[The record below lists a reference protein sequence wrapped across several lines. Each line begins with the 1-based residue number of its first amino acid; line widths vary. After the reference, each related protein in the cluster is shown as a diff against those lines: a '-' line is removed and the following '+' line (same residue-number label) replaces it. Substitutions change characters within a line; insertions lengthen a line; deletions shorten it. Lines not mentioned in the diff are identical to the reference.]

1 MGEVIN
7 FGERR
12 RNFMKGIQLTGTNRV
27 SYIGDR
33 TRFKKDT
40 PEIRRKHRRLRAAAE
55 YYDTLPENERV
66 WMDKRRIAREEK
78 GVYEPMTIKGIK
90 REHKIYTGRKRL
102 MSVAILLGGGAL
114 AIAMLDGANTYK
126 NSQLNINSDT
136 QDRVPLEQVI
146 GNQDELAR
154 LGISNETA
162 TEIQNLYSELNSAD
176 IENLS
181 EEEVLGLGSRVEDI
195 QFDTMKEKI
204 ANEMG
209 VPVESIEL
217 RVSYTDH
224 VPKASAII
232 DGKGYNEGDFLD
244 HNDNISGEMADYIEK
259 IAGTQSTNSRLEEGS
274 ITKQDA
280 LEQYR
285 GAMESVRDVST
296 KELSIDGNGNMSLS
310 QVSRADIDKAMEDE
324 EER

>member
-1 MGEVIN
+1 MEEVIN
-7 FGERR
+7 FEERR
-12 RNFMKGIQLTGTNRV
+12 KNFMKGIQLTGTDRV

-33 TRFKKDT
+33 IGFVNDMPKRRANHRASKRASKAYFSLS
-40 PEIRRKHRRLRAAAE
+40 PEERLEIQRRDMEAKERNKGRRVTGARSSGNYKGSRKALNLLLVGFIGAAIAVGAYGIASNNSRAAE
-55 YYDTLPENERV
+55 
-66 WMDKRRIAREEK
+66 
-78 GVYEPMTIKGIK
+78 
-90 REHKIYTGRKRL
+90 
-102 MSVAILLGGGAL
+102 
-114 AIAMLDGANTYK
+114 
-126 NSQLNINSDT
+126 T
-136 QDRVPLEQVI
+136 QDRVALEQVI

-181 EEEVLGLGSRVEDI
+181 EKDVLSLGSRVEDI
-195 QFDTMKEKI
+195 QLATMKEKI
-204 ANEMG
+204 SNEMG

-310 QVSRADIDKAMEDE
+310 QVSRADIDKAMKDE

>member
-1 MGEVIN
+1 MGEILD
-7 FGERR
+7 FKGRR
-12 RNFMKGIQLTGTNRV
+12 ENFMKGIQLTGTDRV

-33 TRFKKDT
+33 IGFVNDT
-40 PEIRRKHRRLRAAAE
+40 EEIRANNSALRRAKEAYFSLSPEERLEIQRRDMETKERRKGTRVTGARSSGNYKGSRKGLNLLLVGFIGAAIAVGAYGIASNNSRAAE
-55 YYDTLPENERV
+55 
-66 WMDKRRIAREEK
+66 
-78 GVYEPMTIKGIK
+78 
-90 REHKIYTGRKRL
+90 
-102 MSVAILLGGGAL
+102 
-114 AIAMLDGANTYK
+114 
-126 NSQLNINSDT
+126 T
-136 QDRVPLEQVI
+136 QDRVALEQVI

-181 EEEVLGLGSRVEDI
+181 EKDVLSLGSRVEDI
-195 QFDTMKEKI
+195 QLATMKEKI
-204 ANEMG
+204 SNEMG

-244 HNDNISGEMADYIEK
+244 HKDNISGEMADYIKE
-259 IAGTQSTNSRLEEGS
+259 IAGTQNTNSSLEEGS

-296 KELSIDGNGNMSLS
+296 KEFSIDGKGNMSLS

-324 EER
+324 ER

>member
-12 RNFMKGIQLTGTNRV
+12 RNFMQGIQLTGTNRV
-27 SYIGDR
+27 SYIGKR
-33 TRFKKDT
+33 IRFENDT
-40 PEIRRKHRRLRAAAE
+40 KERKASHSALERASKTYFSLSPEERLEIQRREMEAKERNKGRRV
-55 YYDTLPENERV
+55 TG
-66 WMDKRRIAREEK
+66 ARSSGNYK
-78 GVYEPMTIKGIK
+78 GSRKG
-90 REHKIYTGRKRL
+90 L
-102 MSVAILLGGGAL
+102 NLLLVGFIGA
-114 AIAMLDGANTYK
+114 AIAVGAYGIASN
-126 NSQLNINSDT
+126 NSRTAET
-136 QDRVPLEQVI
+136 QDRVALEQVI

-162 TEIQNLYSELNSAD
+162 TEIQNLYSELNSGD
-176 IENLS
+176 LENLS
-181 EEEVLGLGSRVEDI
+181 EEEVLSLGSRVEDI
-195 QFDTMKEKI
+195 QLATMKEKI
-204 ANEMG
+204 SNEMG

-244 HNDNISGEMADYIEK
+244 HNDNISGEMANYIK
-259 IAGTQSTNSRLEEGS
+259 QIAGTQSTNSRLEEGS

-324 EER
+324 ER

>member
-7 FGERR
+7 FEERR
-12 RNFMKGIQLTGTNRV
+12 KKFMQGIQLTGTDKV

-33 TRFKKDT
+33 TRFINDT
-40 PEIRRKHRRLRAAAE
+40 PERRANRRALERAAEEYYSLTPEERLEVQRKNMETEGRRKGRRVTGARSSGNYRGSRKGLGKALLAVGLGIVLALGAKAVVDNNSKAAE
-55 YYDTLPENERV
+55 
-66 WMDKRRIAREEK
+66 
-78 GVYEPMTIKGIK
+78 
-90 REHKIYTGRKRL
+90 
-102 MSVAILLGGGAL
+102 
-114 AIAMLDGANTYK
+114 
-126 NSQLNINSDT
+126 T
-136 QDRVPLEQVI
+136 QDRVALEQVI

-181 EEEVLGLGSRVEDI
+181 EEEVLSLGSRVEDV
-195 QFDTMKEKI
+195 QLDTMKEKI

-224 VPKASAII
+224 APKARVEV
-232 DGKGYNEGDFLD
+232 DDKVYNEGDFLD
-244 HNDNISGEMADYIEK
+244 HNDNISGEMADYIKE
-259 IAGTQSTNSRLEEGS
+259 IAGTQSTNSGLEEGS

-296 KELSIDGNGNMSLS
+296 KEFSIDENGNMSLS
-310 QVSRADIDKAMEDE
+310 QVSKADIDKAMEDE
-324 EER
+324 ER

>member
-12 RNFMKGIQLTGTNRV
+12 RNFMKGIQLTGTDRV
-27 SYIGDR
+27 SYIGKR
-33 TRFKKDT
+33 IRFENDT
-40 PEIRRKHRRLRAAAE
+40 KERKASHSALERASKTYFSLSPEERLEIQRREMEAKERNKGRRV
-55 YYDTLPENERV
+55 TG
-66 WMDKRRIAREEK
+66 ARSSGNYK
-78 GVYEPMTIKGIK
+78 GSRKG
-90 REHKIYTGRKRL
+90 L
-102 MSVAILLGGGAL
+102 NLLLVSFIGA
-114 AIAMLDGANTYK
+114 AIAVGAYGIASN
-126 NSQLNINSDT
+126 NSRTAET
-136 QDRVPLEQVI
+136 QDRVALEQVI

-162 TEIQNLYSELNSAD
+162 TEIQNLYSELNSGD
-176 IENLS
+176 LENLS
-181 EEEVLGLGSRVEDI
+181 EEEVLSLGSRVEDI
-195 QFDTMKEKI
+195 QLATMKEKI
-204 ANEMG
+204 SNEMG

-244 HNDNISGEMADYIEK
+244 HNDNISSEMANYIK
-259 IAGTQSTNSRLEEGS
+259 QIAGTQSTNSRLEEGS

-296 KELSIDGNGNMSLS
+296 KEFSIDGNGNMSLS

-324 EER
+324 ER

>member
-7 FGERR
+7 FEERR
-12 RNFMKGIQLTGTNRV
+12 KKFMQGIQLTGTDKV

-33 TRFKKDT
+33 TRFINDKPERRANRRALERAAEEYYSLT
-40 PEIRRKHRRLRAAAE
+40 PEERLEVQRKNMEAEERRKGRRVTGARSSGNYRGSRKGLGKALLAVGLGVVLALGAKAVVDNNSKAAE
-55 YYDTLPENERV
+55 
-66 WMDKRRIAREEK
+66 
-78 GVYEPMTIKGIK
+78 
-90 REHKIYTGRKRL
+90 
-102 MSVAILLGGGAL
+102 
-114 AIAMLDGANTYK
+114 
-126 NSQLNINSDT
+126 T
-136 QDRVPLEQVI
+136 QDRVALEQVI

-181 EEEVLGLGSRVEDI
+181 EEEVLSLGSRVEDV
-195 QFDTMKEKI
+195 QLDTMKEKI

-224 VPKASAII
+224 APKARVEV
-232 DGKGYNEGDFLD
+232 DDKVYNEGDFLD
-244 HNDNISGEMADYIEK
+244 HNDNISGEMADYIKE
-259 IAGTQSTNSRLEEGS
+259 IAGTQNTNSGLEEGS

-296 KELSIDGNGNMSLS
+296 KEFSIDGNGNMSLS

-324 EER
+324 ER

>member
-12 RNFMKGIQLTGTNRV
+12 RNFMKGIQLTGTGGV

-33 TRFKKDT
+33 TRFINDT
-40 PEIRRKHRRLRAAAE
+40 PERRRNHRALERAAEEYYSLTPEERLEVQRKNMEAEERRKGRRV
-55 YYDTLPENERV
+55 TG
-66 WMDKRRIAREEK
+66 ARSSGNYK
-78 GVYEPMTIKGIK
+78 GSRKG
-90 REHKIYTGRKRL
+90 L
-102 MSVAILLGGGAL
+102 NLLLVSFIGA
-114 AIAMLDGANTYK
+114 AIAVGAYGIASN
-126 NSQLNINSDT
+126 NSRTAET
-136 QDRVPLEQVI
+136 QDRVALEQVI

-181 EEEVLGLGSRVEDI
+181 EKDVLSLGSRVEDI
-195 QFDTMKEKI
+195 QLATMKEKI
-204 ANEMG
+204 SNEMG

-244 HNDNISGEMADYIEK
+244 HNDNISSEMANYIK
-259 IAGTQSTNSRLEEGS
+259 QIAGTQSTNSRLEEGS

-296 KELSIDGNGNMSLS
+296 KEFSIDGNGNMSLS

>member
-7 FGERR
+7 FEERR
-12 RNFMKGIQLTGTNRV
+12 KKFMQGIQLTGTDKV

-33 TRFKKDT
+33 TRFINDT
-40 PEIRRKHRRLRAAAE
+40 PERRAKRRALERAAAE
-55 YYDTLPENERV
+55 YFSLSPEERLEV
-66 WMDKRRIAREEK
+66 QRKSMKAEERNRGKRVIGARSSGNYK
-78 GVYEPMTIKGIK
+78 GSRKG
-90 REHKIYTGRKRL
+90 L
-102 MSVAILLGGGAL
+102 NLLLVSFIGA
-114 AIAMLDGANTYK
+114 AIAVGAYGIASN
-126 NSQLNINSDT
+126 NSRTAET
-136 QDRVPLEQVI
+136 QDRVALEQVI

-162 TEIQNLYSELNSAD
+162 TEIQNLYSELNSGD
-176 IENLS
+176 LENLS
-181 EEEVLGLGSRVEDI
+181 EEEVLSLGSRVEDI
-195 QFDTMKEKI
+195 QLATMKEKI
-204 ANEMG
+204 SNEMG

-296 KELSIDGNGNMSLS
+296 KEFSIDENGNMSLS

-324 EER
+324 ER

>member
-12 RNFMKGIQLTGTNRV
+12 RNFMKGIQLTGTGRV
-27 SYIGDR
+27 SYIGNR
-33 TRFKKDT
+33 IRFENDT
-40 PEIRRKHRRLRAAAE
+40 KERKASHSALKRASKTYFSLSPEERLEIQRREMEAKERNKGRRVTGARSSGNYKGSRKALNLLLVGFIGAAIAVGAYGIASNNSRAAE
-55 YYDTLPENERV
+55 
-66 WMDKRRIAREEK
+66 
-78 GVYEPMTIKGIK
+78 
-90 REHKIYTGRKRL
+90 
-102 MSVAILLGGGAL
+102 
-114 AIAMLDGANTYK
+114 
-126 NSQLNINSDT
+126 T
-136 QDRVPLEQVI
+136 QDRVALEQVI

-162 TEIQNLYSELNSAD
+162 TEIQNLYSELNSGD
-176 IENLS
+176 LENLS
-181 EEEVLGLGSRVEDI
+181 EEEVLSLGSRVEDI
-195 QFDTMKEKI
+195 QLATMKEKI
-204 ANEMG
+204 SNEMG

-259 IAGTQSTNSRLEEGS
+259 IAGTQSTNSGLEEGS

-296 KELSIDGNGNMSLS
+296 KELSIDENGNMSLS
-310 QVSRADIDKAMEDE
+310 QVSIEDIDKAMEDE
-324 EER
+324 ER

>member
-7 FGERR
+7 FQERR
-12 RNFMKGIQLTGTNRV
+12 KNFMKGIQLTDADRV

-33 TRFKKDT
+33 TRFVKDT
-40 PEIRRKHRRLRAAAE
+40 PERRANHSALRRASETYYGLSPEERLEIQRRDMETKERRKGTRVTGARSSGSYKGSKKGLRNALLVGGLGIALALGAYAVNYSNSRAAE
-55 YYDTLPENERV
+55 
-66 WMDKRRIAREEK
+66 
-78 GVYEPMTIKGIK
+78 
-90 REHKIYTGRKRL
+90 
-102 MSVAILLGGGAL
+102 
-114 AIAMLDGANTYK
+114 
-126 NSQLNINSDT
+126 T

-162 TEIQNLYSELNSAD
+162 TEIQNLYYEINGVD

-181 EEEVLGLGSRVEDI
+181 SEELLSLGSRVEDV
-195 QFDTMKEKI
+195 QLDTMKEKI
-204 ANEMG
+204 SNEMG

-217 RVSYTDH
+217 NVDYTNH
-224 VPKASAII
+224 NPEASVII
-232 DGKGYNEGDFLD
+232 DGKAFNEGDILD
-244 HNDNISGEMADYIEK
+244 SNDNISSEMADYIKE
-259 IAGTQSTNSRLEEGS
+259 IAGTQNTNSRLEEGS

-285 GAMESVRDVST
+285 TAIESVRDVST
-296 KELSIDGNGNMSLS
+296 KELSIDENGNMSLS
-310 QVSRADIDKAMEDE
+310 QVSRAEIDRAMEDE

>member
-12 RNFMKGIQLTGTNRV
+12 RNFMKGIQLTGTDRV
-27 SYIGDR
+27 SYIGKR
-33 TRFKKDT
+33 IRFENDT
-40 PEIRRKHRRLRAAAE
+40 KERKASHSALERASKTYFSLSPEERLEIQRREMEAKERNKGRRV
-55 YYDTLPENERV
+55 TG
-66 WMDKRRIAREEK
+66 ARSSGNYK
-78 GVYEPMTIKGIK
+78 GSRKG
-90 REHKIYTGRKRL
+90 L
-102 MSVAILLGGGAL
+102 NLLLVGFIGA
-114 AIAMLDGANTYK
+114 AIAVGAYGIASN
-126 NSQLNINSDT
+126 NSRTAET
-136 QDRVPLEQVI
+136 QDRVALEQVI

-162 TEIQNLYSELNSAD
+162 TEIQNLYSELNSGD
-176 IENLS
+176 LENLS
-181 EEEVLGLGSRVEDI
+181 EEEVLSLGSRVEDI
-195 QFDTMKEKI
+195 QLATMKEKI
-204 ANEMG
+204 SNEMG

-244 HNDNISGEMADYIEK
+244 HNDNISSEMANYIK
-259 IAGTQSTNSRLEEGS
+259 QIAGTQSTNSRLEEGS

-324 EER
+324 ER

>member
-7 FGERR
+7 FEERR
-12 RNFMKGIQLTGTNRV
+12 KKFMQGIQLTGTDKV

-33 TRFKKDT
+33 TRFINDT
-40 PEIRRKHRRLRAAAE
+40 PERRANRRALERAAEE
-55 YYDTLPENERV
+55 YYSLTPEERLEV
-66 WMDKRRIAREEK
+66 QRKSMKAEERNRGKRVTGARSSGNYK
-78 GVYEPMTIKGIK
+78 GS
-90 REHKIYTGRKRL
+90 RKAL
-102 MSVAILLGGGAL
+102 NLLLVGFIGA
-114 AIAMLDGANTYK
+114 AIAVGAYGIASN
-126 NSQLNINSDT
+126 NSRAAET
-136 QDRVPLEQVI
+136 QDRVALEQVI

-181 EEEVLGLGSRVEDI
+181 EEEVLSLGSRVEDV
-195 QFDTMKEKI
+195 QLATMKEKI
-204 ANEMG
+204 SNEMG

-259 IAGTQSTNSRLEEGS
+259 IAGTQSTNSSLEEGS

-296 KELSIDGNGNMSLS
+296 KELSIDENGNMSLS
-310 QVSRADIDKAMEDE
+310 QVSRDDIDKTMEDE

>member
-7 FGERR
+7 FEERR
-12 RNFMKGIQLTGTNRV
+12 KKFMQGIQLTGTDKV

-33 TRFKKDT
+33 TRFINDKPERRANRRALERAAEEYYSLT
-40 PEIRRKHRRLRAAAE
+40 PEERLEVQRKNMEAEERRKGRRVTGARSSGNYRGSRKGLGKALLAVGLGVVLALGAKAVVDNNSKAAE
-55 YYDTLPENERV
+55 
-66 WMDKRRIAREEK
+66 
-78 GVYEPMTIKGIK
+78 
-90 REHKIYTGRKRL
+90 
-102 MSVAILLGGGAL
+102 
-114 AIAMLDGANTYK
+114 
-126 NSQLNINSDT
+126 T
-136 QDRVPLEQVI
+136 QDRVALEQVI

-181 EEEVLGLGSRVEDI
+181 EEEVLSLGSRVEDV
-195 QFDTMKEKI
+195 QLDTMKEKI

-244 HNDNISGEMADYIEK
+244 HNDNISSEMANYIK
-259 IAGTQSTNSRLEEGS
+259 QIAGTQSTNSRLEEGS

-296 KELSIDGNGNMSLS
+296 KEFSIDENGNMSLS

>member
-1 MGEVIN
+1 MGEVRS
-7 FGERR
+7 FEERR
-12 RNFMKGIQLTGTNRV
+12 KNFMKGIQLTDKDRV
-27 SYIGDR
+27 SYIGNR
-33 TRFKKDT
+33 TRFVNDT
-40 PEIRRKHRRLRAAAE
+40 PERRANRKALERASETYFSLSPEERLEIQRRDMETKERRKGTRVTGARSSGNYKGSRKGLNLLLVGFIGAAIAVGAYGIASNNSRAAE
-55 YYDTLPENERV
+55 
-66 WMDKRRIAREEK
+66 
-78 GVYEPMTIKGIK
+78 
-90 REHKIYTGRKRL
+90 
-102 MSVAILLGGGAL
+102 
-114 AIAMLDGANTYK
+114 
-126 NSQLNINSDT
+126 T
-136 QDRVPLEQVI
+136 QDRVALEQVI

-181 EEEVLGLGSRVEDI
+181 EKDVLSLGSRVEDI
-195 QFDTMKEKI
+195 QLATMKEKI
-204 ANEMG
+204 SNEMG

-244 HNDNISGEMADYIEK
+244 HNDNISGEMADYIK
-259 IAGTQSTNSRLEEGS
+259 QLAGTQSTNSRLEEGS

-285 GAMESVRDVST
+285 GAIESVRDVST
-296 KELSIDGNGNMSLS
+296 KELSIDENGNMSLS
-310 QVSRADIDKAMEDE
+310 QVSIEDIDKAMEDE

>member
-7 FGERR
+7 FQERR
-12 RNFMKGIQLTGTNRV
+12 KNFMKGIQLTDADRV

-33 TRFKKDT
+33 TRFVKDT
-40 PEIRRKHRRLRAAAE
+40 PERRANHSALRRASETYYVLSPEERLEIQRRDMETKERRKGTRVTGARSSGSYKGSKKGLRNALLVGGLGIALALGAYAVNYSNSRAAE
-55 YYDTLPENERV
+55 
-66 WMDKRRIAREEK
+66 
-78 GVYEPMTIKGIK
+78 
-90 REHKIYTGRKRL
+90 
-102 MSVAILLGGGAL
+102 
-114 AIAMLDGANTYK
+114 
-126 NSQLNINSDT
+126 T

-162 TEIQNLYSELNSAD
+162 TEIQNLYSEINGVD

-181 EEEVLGLGSRVEDI
+181 SEELLSLGSRVEDV
-195 QFDTMKEKI
+195 QLDTMKEKI

-217 RVSYTDH
+217 NVDYTNH
-224 VPKASAII
+224 NPEASVII
-232 DGKGYNEGDFLD
+232 DGKAFNEGDILD
-244 HNDNISGEMADYIEK
+244 SNDNISSEMADYIKE
-259 IAGTQSTNSRLEEGS
+259 IAGTQSTNSSLEEGS

-285 GAMESVRDVST
+285 GVMESVRDVST
-296 KELSIDGNGNMSLS
+296 KELSIDENGNMSLS
-310 QVSRADIDKAMEDE
+310 QVSRDDIDKTMEDE

>member
-7 FGERR
+7 FEERR
-12 RNFMKGIQLTGTNRV
+12 KKFMQGIQLTGTDKV

-33 TRFKKDT
+33 TRFVHDT
-40 PEIRRKHRRLRAAAE
+40 PERRRNRRALERAAEEYYSLTPEERLEVQRKNMEAEERRKGRRVTGARSSGNYKGSRKGLRNAVLAVGISTILAIGAYIGISNNSKAAE
-55 YYDTLPENERV
+55 
-66 WMDKRRIAREEK
+66 
-78 GVYEPMTIKGIK
+78 
-90 REHKIYTGRKRL
+90 
-102 MSVAILLGGGAL
+102 
-114 AIAMLDGANTYK
+114 
-126 NSQLNINSDT
+126 T

-181 EEEVLGLGSRVEDI
+181 EKDVLSLGSRVEDI
-195 QFDTMKEKI
+195 QLATMKEKI
-204 ANEMG
+204 SNEMG

-224 VPKASAII
+224 VPKARVEV
-232 DGKGYNEGDFLD
+232 DDKVYNEGDFLD
-244 HNDNISGEMADYIEK
+244 HNDNISSEMADYIK
-259 IAGTQSTNSRLEEGS
+259 QIAGTQSTNSGLEEGS

-285 GAMESVRDVST
+285 GAMGSVRDVST

-324 EER
+324 DR

>member
-12 RNFMKGIQLTGTNRV
+12 RNFMKGIQLTGTGGV

-33 TRFKKDT
+33 IRFENDT
-40 PEIRRKHRRLRAAAE
+40 KERKASHSALERASKTYFSLSPEERLEIQRREMEAKERNKGRRV
-55 YYDTLPENERV
+55 TG
-66 WMDKRRIAREEK
+66 ARSSGNYK
-78 GVYEPMTIKGIK
+78 GSRKG
-90 REHKIYTGRKRL
+90 L
-102 MSVAILLGGGAL
+102 NLLLVSFIGA
-114 AIAMLDGANTYK
+114 AIAVGAYGIASN
-126 NSQLNINSDT
+126 NSRTAET

-162 TEIQNLYSELNSAD
+162 TEIQNLYSELNSGD
-176 IENLS
+176 LENLS
-181 EEEVLGLGSRVEDI
+181 EEEVLSLGSRVEDI
-195 QFDTMKEKI
+195 QLATMKEKI
-204 ANEMG
+204 SNEMG

-244 HNDNISGEMADYIEK
+244 HNDNISSEMANYIK
-259 IAGTQSTNSRLEEGS
+259 QIAGTQSTNSRLEEGS

-296 KELSIDGNGNMSLS
+296 KEFSIDGNGNMSLS

-324 EER
+324 ER

>member
-7 FGERR
+7 FQERR
-12 RNFMKGIQLTGTNRV
+12 KNFMKGIQLTDADRV

-33 TRFKKDT
+33 TRFVKDT
-40 PEIRRKHRRLRAAAE
+40 PERRANHSALRRASETYYGLSPEERLEAQRRDMEAKERNKGRKVTGARTSGNYKGSRKALNIVLAGVIGAAIAVGAYGIVSNNSKAAE
-55 YYDTLPENERV
+55 
-66 WMDKRRIAREEK
+66 
-78 GVYEPMTIKGIK
+78 
-90 REHKIYTGRKRL
+90 
-102 MSVAILLGGGAL
+102 
-114 AIAMLDGANTYK
+114 
-126 NSQLNINSDT
+126 T

-181 EEEVLGLGSRVEDI
+181 EKDVLSLGSRVEDI
-195 QFDTMKEKI
+195 QLATMKEKI
-204 ANEMG
+204 SNEMG

-217 RVSYTDH
+217 NVDYTNH
-224 VPKASAII
+224 NPEASVII
-232 DGKGYNEGDFLD
+232 DGKAFNEGDILD
-244 HNDNISGEMADYIEK
+244 SNDNISSEMADYIKE
-259 IAGTQSTNSRLEEGS
+259 IAGTQSTNSSLEEGS

-296 KELSIDGNGNMSLS
+296 RELSIDENGNMSLS
-310 QVSRADIDKAMEDE
+310 QVSRDDIDKTMEDE

>member
-1 MGEVIN
+1 MGEILD
-7 FGERR
+7 FKGRR
-12 RNFMKGIQLTGTNRV
+12 ENFMKGIQLTGTDRV

-33 TRFKKDT
+33 IGFVNDT
-40 PEIRRKHRRLRAAAE
+40 EEIRANNSALRRAKKAYYSLSPEERLEIQRRDMEAKERNKGRRVTGARSSGNYKGSRKGLNLLLVGFIGAAIAVGAYGIASNNSRAAE
-55 YYDTLPENERV
+55 
-66 WMDKRRIAREEK
+66 
-78 GVYEPMTIKGIK
+78 
-90 REHKIYTGRKRL
+90 
-102 MSVAILLGGGAL
+102 
-114 AIAMLDGANTYK
+114 
-126 NSQLNINSDT
+126 T
-136 QDRVPLEQVI
+136 QDRVALEQVI

-181 EEEVLGLGSRVEDI
+181 EKDVLSLGSRVEDI
-195 QFDTMKEKI
+195 QFATMKEKI
-204 ANEMG
+204 SNEMG

-324 EER
+324 ER

>member
-7 FGERR
+7 FEERR
-12 RNFMKGIQLTGTNRV
+12 KKFMQGIQLTGTDKV

-33 TRFKKDT
+33 TRFINDT
-40 PEIRRKHRRLRAAAE
+40 PERRANRRALERAAEEYYSLTPEERLEVQRKNMEAEERRKGRRVTGARSSGNYRGSRKGLGKALLAVGLGVVLALGAKAVVDNNSKAAE
-55 YYDTLPENERV
+55 
-66 WMDKRRIAREEK
+66 
-78 GVYEPMTIKGIK
+78 
-90 REHKIYTGRKRL
+90 
-102 MSVAILLGGGAL
+102 
-114 AIAMLDGANTYK
+114 
-126 NSQLNINSDT
+126 T
-136 QDRVPLEQVI
+136 QDRVALEQVI

-181 EEEVLGLGSRVEDI
+181 EEEVLSLGSRVEDV
-195 QFDTMKEKI
+195 QLDTMKEKI
-204 ANEMG
+204 SNEMG

-217 RVSYTDH
+217 RVSYTDYA
-224 VPKASAII
+224 PKARVEV
-232 DGKGYNEGDFLD
+232 DDKVYNEGDFLD
-244 HNDNISGEMADYIEK
+244 HNDNISGEMADYIKE
-259 IAGTQSTNSRLEEGS
+259 IAGTQNTNSSLEEGS

-296 KELSIDGNGNMSLS
+296 KELSIDENGNMSLS

-324 EER
+324 ER

>member
-1 MGEVIN
+1 MGEVIS
-7 FGERR
+7 FEERR
-12 RNFMKGIQLTGTNRV
+12 KNFMKGIQLTDKDRV
-27 SYIGDR
+27 SYIGNR
-33 TRFKKDT
+33 TRFVNDT
-40 PEIRRKHRRLRAAAE
+40 PERRANRKALERASETYFSLSPEERLEIQRRDMETKERRKGTRVTGARSSGNYKGSRKGLNLLLVGFIGAAIAVGAYGIASNNSRAAE
-55 YYDTLPENERV
+55 
-66 WMDKRRIAREEK
+66 
-78 GVYEPMTIKGIK
+78 
-90 REHKIYTGRKRL
+90 
-102 MSVAILLGGGAL
+102 
-114 AIAMLDGANTYK
+114 
-126 NSQLNINSDT
+126 T
-136 QDRVPLEQVI
+136 QDRVALEQVI

-181 EEEVLGLGSRVEDI
+181 EKDVLSLGSRVEDI
-195 QFDTMKEKI
+195 QLATMKEKI
-204 ANEMG
+204 SNEMG

-244 HNDNISGEMADYIEK
+244 HNDNISGEMADYIK
-259 IAGTQSTNSRLEEGS
+259 QIAGTQSTNSRLEEGS

-285 GAMESVRDVST
+285 GAIESVRDVST
-296 KELSIDGNGNMSLS
+296 KELSIDENGNMSLS
-310 QVSRADIDKAMEDE
+310 QVSIEDIDKAMEDE

>member
-7 FGERR
+7 FQERR
-12 RNFMKGIQLTGTNRV
+12 KNFMKGIQLTDADRV

-33 TRFKKDT
+33 TRFVKDT
-40 PEIRRKHRRLRAAAE
+40 PERRANHSALRRASETYYGLSPEERLEAQRRDMEAKERNKGRKVTGARTSGNYKGSRKALNIVLAGVIGAAIAVGAYGIVSNNSKAAE
-55 YYDTLPENERV
+55 
-66 WMDKRRIAREEK
+66 
-78 GVYEPMTIKGIK
+78 
-90 REHKIYTGRKRL
+90 
-102 MSVAILLGGGAL
+102 
-114 AIAMLDGANTYK
+114 
-126 NSQLNINSDT
+126 T

-162 TEIQNLYSELNSAD
+162 TEIQNLYSEINGVD

-181 EEEVLGLGSRVEDI
+181 SEELLSLGSRVEDV
-195 QFDTMKEKI
+195 QLDTMKEKI

-217 RVSYTDH
+217 NVDYTNH
-224 VPKASAII
+224 NPEASVII
-232 DGKGYNEGDFLD
+232 DGKAFNEGDILD
-244 HNDNISGEMADYIEK
+244 SNDNISSEMADYIKE
-259 IAGTQSTNSRLEEGS
+259 IAGTQNTNSRLEEGS

-285 GAMESVRDVST
+285 TAIESVRDVST
-296 KELSIDGNGNMSLS
+296 KELSIDENGNMSLS
-310 QVSRADIDKAMEDE
+310 QVSRAEIDRAMEDE

>member
-7 FGERR
+7 FEERR
-12 RNFMKGIQLTGTNRV
+12 KKFMQGIQLTGTDKV

-33 TRFKKDT
+33 TRFINDT
-40 PEIRRKHRRLRAAAE
+40 PERRANRRALERAAEEYYSLTPEERLEVQRKNMEAEERRKGRRVTGARSSGNYRGSRKGLGKALLAVGLGIVLALGAKAVVDNNSKAAE
-55 YYDTLPENERV
+55 
-66 WMDKRRIAREEK
+66 
-78 GVYEPMTIKGIK
+78 
-90 REHKIYTGRKRL
+90 
-102 MSVAILLGGGAL
+102 
-114 AIAMLDGANTYK
+114 
-126 NSQLNINSDT
+126 T
-136 QDRVPLEQVI
+136 QDRVALEQVI

-181 EEEVLGLGSRVEDI
+181 EEEVLSLGSRVEDV
-195 QFDTMKEKI
+195 QLDTMKEKI

-224 VPKASAII
+224 APKARVEV
-232 DGKGYNEGDFLD
+232 DDKVYNEGDFLD

-296 KELSIDGNGNMSLS
+296 KEFSIDGNGNMSLS

-324 EER
+324 ER

>member
-12 RNFMKGIQLTGTNRV
+12 RNFMKGIQLTGTGSV
-27 SYIGDR
+27 SYIGNR
-33 TRFKKDT
+33 IRFKNDT
-40 PEIRRKHRRLRAAAE
+40 KERKASHSALKRASKTYFSLSPEERLEIQRREMEAKERNKGRRVTGARSSGNYKGSRKALNLLLVGFIGAAIAVGAYGIASNNSRAAE
-55 YYDTLPENERV
+55 
-66 WMDKRRIAREEK
+66 
-78 GVYEPMTIKGIK
+78 
-90 REHKIYTGRKRL
+90 
-102 MSVAILLGGGAL
+102 
-114 AIAMLDGANTYK
+114 
-126 NSQLNINSDT
+126 T
-136 QDRVPLEQVI
+136 QDRVALEQVI

-162 TEIQNLYSELNSAD
+162 TEIQNLYSELNSGD
-176 IENLS
+176 LENLS
-181 EEEVLGLGSRVEDI
+181 EEEVLSLGSRVEDI
-195 QFDTMKEKI
+195 QLATMKEKI
-204 ANEMG
+204 SNEMG

-259 IAGTQSTNSRLEEGS
+259 IAGTQSTNSSLEEGS

>member
-1 MGEVIN
+1 MGEVIS
-7 FGERR
+7 FEERR
-12 RNFMKGIQLTGTNRV
+12 KNFMKGIQLTDKDRV
-27 SYIGDR
+27 SYIGNR
-33 TRFKKDT
+33 TRFVNDT
-40 PEIRRKHRRLRAAAE
+40 PERRANRKALERASETYFSLSPEERLEIQRRDMETKERRKGTRVTGARSSGNYKGSRKGLNLLLVGFIGAAIAVGAYGIASNNSRAAE
-55 YYDTLPENERV
+55 
-66 WMDKRRIAREEK
+66 
-78 GVYEPMTIKGIK
+78 
-90 REHKIYTGRKRL
+90 
-102 MSVAILLGGGAL
+102 
-114 AIAMLDGANTYK
+114 
-126 NSQLNINSDT
+126 T
-136 QDRVPLEQVI
+136 QDRVALEQVI

-181 EEEVLGLGSRVEDI
+181 EKDVLSLGSRVEDI
-195 QFDTMKEKI
+195 QLATMKEKI
-204 ANEMG
+204 SNEMG

-244 HNDNISGEMADYIEK
+244 HNDNISGEMADYIK
-259 IAGTQSTNSRLEEGS
+259 QLAGTQSTNSRLEEGS

-285 GAMESVRDVST
+285 GAIESVRDVST
-296 KELSIDGNGNMSLS
+296 KELSIDENGNMSLS
-310 QVSRADIDKAMEDE
+310 QVSIEDIDKAMEDE

>member
-7 FGERR
+7 FEERR
-12 RNFMKGIQLTGTNRV
+12 KKFMQGIQLTGTDKV

-33 TRFKKDT
+33 TRFINDT
-40 PEIRRKHRRLRAAAE
+40 PERRRNRRASERASEEYFSLSPEERLEVQRKSMKAEERNRGKRVTGARSSGNYKGSRKALNLLLVGFIGAAIAVGAYGIASNNSRAAE
-55 YYDTLPENERV
+55 
-66 WMDKRRIAREEK
+66 
-78 GVYEPMTIKGIK
+78 
-90 REHKIYTGRKRL
+90 
-102 MSVAILLGGGAL
+102 
-114 AIAMLDGANTYK
+114 
-126 NSQLNINSDT
+126 T
-136 QDRVPLEQVI
+136 QDRVALEQVI

-181 EEEVLGLGSRVEDI
+181 EEEVLSLGSRVEDV
-195 QFDTMKEKI
+195 QLATMKEKI
-204 ANEMG
+204 SNEMG

-259 IAGTQSTNSRLEEGS
+259 IAGTQSTNSSLEEGS

-296 KELSIDGNGNMSLS
+296 KELSIDENGNMSLS
-310 QVSRADIDKAMEDE
+310 QVSIEDIDKAMEDE

>member
-12 RNFMKGIQLTGTNRV
+12 RNFMQGIQLTGTNRV
-27 SYIGDR
+27 SYIGNR
-33 TRFKKDT
+33 IRFENDT
-40 PEIRRKHRRLRAAAE
+40 KERKASHSALKRASKTYFSLSPEERLEIQRREMEAKERNKGRRV
-55 YYDTLPENERV
+55 TG
-66 WMDKRRIAREEK
+66 ARSSGNYK
-78 GVYEPMTIKGIK
+78 GS
-90 REHKIYTGRKRL
+90 RKAL
-102 MSVAILLGGGAL
+102 NLLLVGFIGA
-114 AIAMLDGANTYK
+114 AIAVGAYGIASN
-126 NSQLNINSDT
+126 NSRTAET
-136 QDRVPLEQVI
+136 QDRVALEQVI

-181 EEEVLGLGSRVEDI
+181 EKDVLSLGSRVEDI
-195 QFDTMKEKI
+195 QLATMKEKI
-204 ANEMG
+204 SNEMG

-224 VPKASAII
+224 APKARVEV
-232 DGKGYNEGDFLD
+232 DDKVYNEGDFLD
-244 HNDNISGEMADYIEK
+244 HNDNISGKMADYIKE
-259 IAGTQSTNSRLEEGS
+259 IAGTQSTNSGLEEGS

-296 KELSIDGNGNMSLS
+296 KEFSIDGNGNMSLS

>member
-12 RNFMKGIQLTGTNRV
+12 RNFMKGIQLTGTGGV

-33 TRFKKDT
+33 TRFINDT
-40 PEIRRKHRRLRAAAE
+40 PERRANRRALERAAEEYYSLTPEERLEVQRKNMEAEERRKGRRV
-55 YYDTLPENERV
+55 TG
-66 WMDKRRIAREEK
+66 ARSSGKYK
-78 GVYEPMTIKGIK
+78 GSRKG
-90 REHKIYTGRKRL
+90 L
-102 MSVAILLGGGAL
+102 NLLLVGFIGA
-114 AIAMLDGANTYK
+114 AIAVGAYGIASN
-126 NSQLNINSDT
+126 NSRTAET
-136 QDRVPLEQVI
+136 QDRVALEQVI

-162 TEIQNLYSELNSAD
+162 TEIQNLYSELNSGD
-176 IENLS
+176 LENLS
-181 EEEVLGLGSRVEDI
+181 EEEVLSLGSRVEDV
-195 QFDTMKEKI
+195 QLATMKEKI
-204 ANEMG
+204 SNEMG
-209 VPVESIEL
+209 VPVESVEL
-217 RVSYTDH
+217 RVSYSTSES
-224 VPKASAII
+224 PKASVII

-296 KELSIDGNGNMSLS
+296 KEFSIDGNGNMSLS

>member
-7 FGERR
+7 FEERR
-12 RNFMKGIQLTGTNRV
+12 KKFMQGIQLTGTDKV

-33 TRFKKDT
+33 TRFINDKPERRANRRALERAAEEYYSLT
-40 PEIRRKHRRLRAAAE
+40 PEERLEVQRKNMEAEERRKGRRVTGARSSGNYRGSRKGLGKALLAVGLGVVLALGAKAVVDNNSKAAE
-55 YYDTLPENERV
+55 
-66 WMDKRRIAREEK
+66 
-78 GVYEPMTIKGIK
+78 
-90 REHKIYTGRKRL
+90 
-102 MSVAILLGGGAL
+102 
-114 AIAMLDGANTYK
+114 
-126 NSQLNINSDT
+126 T
-136 QDRVPLEQVI
+136 QDRVALEQVI

-181 EEEVLGLGSRVEDI
+181 EEEVLSLGSRVEDV
-195 QFDTMKEKI
+195 QLDTMKEKI

-224 VPKASAII
+224 APKARVEV
-232 DGKGYNEGDFLD
+232 DDKVYNEGDFLD
-244 HNDNISGEMADYIEK
+244 HNDNISGEMADYIKE
-259 IAGTQSTNSRLEEGS
+259 IAGTQSTNSGLEEGS

-296 KELSIDGNGNMSLS
+296 KEFSIDENGNMSLS
-310 QVSRADIDKAMEDE
+310 QVSKADIDKAMEDE
-324 EER
+324 ER

>member
-1 MGEVIN
+1 MGEILD
-7 FGERR
+7 FKGRR
-12 RNFMKGIQLTGTNRV
+12 ENFMKGIQLTGTDRV

-33 TRFKKDT
+33 IGFVNDT
-40 PEIRRKHRRLRAAAE
+40 EEIRANNSALRRAKKAYYSLSPEERLEIQRRDMEAKERNKGRRVTGARSSGNYKGSRKGLNLLLVGFIGAAIAVGAYGIASNNSRAAE
-55 YYDTLPENERV
+55 
-66 WMDKRRIAREEK
+66 
-78 GVYEPMTIKGIK
+78 
-90 REHKIYTGRKRL
+90 
-102 MSVAILLGGGAL
+102 
-114 AIAMLDGANTYK
+114 
-126 NSQLNINSDT
+126 T
-136 QDRVPLEQVI
+136 QDRVALEQVI

-181 EEEVLGLGSRVEDI
+181 EKDVLSLGSRVEDI
-195 QFDTMKEKI
+195 QFATMKEKI
-204 ANEMG
+204 SNEMG

-244 HNDNISGEMADYIEK
+244 HNDNISGEIADYIEK

-296 KELSIDGNGNMSLS
+296 KEFSIDENGNMSLS
-310 QVSRADIDKAMEDE
+310 QVSKADIDKAMEDE
-324 EER
+324 ER

>member
-7 FGERR
+7 FQERR
-12 RNFMKGIQLTGTNRV
+12 KNFMKGIQLTDADRV

-33 TRFKKDT
+33 TRFVKDT
-40 PEIRRKHRRLRAAAE
+40 PERRANHSALRRASETYYGLSPEERLEAQRRDMEAKERNKGKRVTGARSSGSYKGSKKGLRNVLLVGGLGIVLALGAKAVD
-55 YYDTLPENERV
+55 YSSS
-66 WMDKRRIAREEK
+66 IATE
-78 GVYEPMTIKGIK
+78 
-90 REHKIYTGRKRL
+90 
-102 MSVAILLGGGAL
+102 
-114 AIAMLDGANTYK
+114 
-126 NSQLNINSDT
+126 T

-162 TEIQNLYSELNSAD
+162 TEIQNLYSEINGVD

-181 EEEVLGLGSRVEDI
+181 SEELLSLGSRVEDV
-195 QFDTMKEKI
+195 QLDTMKEKI

-217 RVSYTDH
+217 RVSYSTSES
-224 VPKASAII
+224 PKASVII

-244 HNDNISGEMADYIEK
+244 YNDNISSEMADYIKE
-259 IAGTQSTNSRLEEGS
+259 IAGTQSTNSSLEEGS

-296 KELSIDGNGNMSLS
+296 KELSIDENGNMSLS
-310 QVSRADIDKAMEDE
+310 QVSRAEIDRAMEDE

>member
-7 FGERR
+7 FQERR
-12 RNFMKGIQLTGTNRV
+12 KNFMKGIQLTDTDRV

-33 TRFKKDT
+33 TRFVKDT
-40 PEIRRKHRRLRAAAE
+40 PERRANHSALRRASETYYGLSPEERLEAQRRDMEAKERNKGRKVTGARTSGNYKGSRKALNIVLAGVIGAAIAVGAYGIVSNNSKAAE
-55 YYDTLPENERV
+55 
-66 WMDKRRIAREEK
+66 
-78 GVYEPMTIKGIK
+78 
-90 REHKIYTGRKRL
+90 
-102 MSVAILLGGGAL
+102 
-114 AIAMLDGANTYK
+114 
-126 NSQLNINSDT
+126 T

-162 TEIQNLYSELNSAD
+162 TEIQNLYSEINGVD

-181 EEEVLGLGSRVEDI
+181 SEELLSLGSRVEDV
-195 QFDTMKEKI
+195 QLDTMKEKI
-204 ANEMG
+204 SNEMG

-217 RVSYTDH
+217 NVDYTNH
-224 VPKASAII
+224 NPEASVII
-232 DGKGYNEGDFLD
+232 DGKAFNEGDILD
-244 HNDNISGEMADYIEK
+244 SNDNISSEMADYIKE
-259 IAGTQSTNSRLEEGS
+259 IAGTQNTNSSLEEGS

-296 KELSIDGNGNMSLS
+296 KELSIDENGNMSLS
-310 QVSRADIDKAMEDE
+310 QVSRAEIDRAIEDE

>member
-7 FGERR
+7 FEERR
-12 RNFMKGIQLTGTNRV
+12 KNFMKGIQLTGTDRV

-33 TRFKKDT
+33 TRFINDT
-40 PEIRRKHRRLRAAAE
+40 PERRRNHRALERASEEYFSLSPEERLEVQRKSMKAEERNRGKRVTGARSSGNYKGSRKGLNLLLVGFIGAAIAVGAYGIASNNSRAAEA
-55 YYDTLPENERV
+55 
-66 WMDKRRIAREEK
+66 
-78 GVYEPMTIKGIK
+78 
-90 REHKIYTGRKRL
+90 
-102 MSVAILLGGGAL
+102 
-114 AIAMLDGANTYK
+114 
-126 NSQLNINSDT
+126 

-162 TEIQNLYSELNSAD
+162 TEIQNLYSELNSGD
-176 IENLS
+176 LENLS
-181 EEEVLGLGSRVEDI
+181 EEEVLSLGSRVEDI
-195 QFDTMKEKI
+195 QLNTMKEKI

-209 VPVESIEL
+209 VPVESVEL
-217 RVSYTDH
+217 RVSYSTSE
-224 VPKASAII
+224 PAKASVIV

-244 HNDNISGEMADYIEK
+244 HSDNISGEMADYIK
-259 IAGTQSTNSRLEEGS
+259 QIAGTQSTNSGLEEGN

-285 GAMESVRDVST
+285 KAVESVKDVST
-296 KELSIDGNGNMSLS
+296 KELSIAENGNMSLS
-310 QVSRADIDKAMEDE
+310 QVSREDIDRAMEDE

>member
-7 FGERR
+7 FEERR
-12 RNFMKGIQLTGTNRV
+12 KKFMQGIQLTGTDKV

-33 TRFKKDT
+33 TRFINDT
-40 PEIRRKHRRLRAAAE
+40 PERRRNRRALERAAEEYYSLTPEERLEVQRKNMEAEERRKGRRVTGARSSGNYRGSRKGLGKALLAVGLGVVLALGAKAVVDNNSKAAE
-55 YYDTLPENERV
+55 
-66 WMDKRRIAREEK
+66 
-78 GVYEPMTIKGIK
+78 
-90 REHKIYTGRKRL
+90 
-102 MSVAILLGGGAL
+102 
-114 AIAMLDGANTYK
+114 
-126 NSQLNINSDT
+126 T

-162 TEIQNLYSELNSAD
+162 TEIQNLYSEINGVD

-181 EEEVLGLGSRVEDI
+181 SEELLSLGSRVEDV
-195 QFDTMKEKI
+195 QLDTMKEKI

-209 VPVESIEL
+209 VPVESVEL
-217 RVSYTDH
+217 RVSYSTSES
-224 VPKASAII
+224 PKASVII

-244 HNDNISGEMADYIEK
+244 HNDNISGEMADYIKE
-259 IAGTQSTNSRLEEGS
+259 IAGTQNTNSRLEEGS

-285 GAMESVRDVST
+285 TAIESVRDVST
-296 KELSIDGNGNMSLS
+296 KELSIDENGNMSLS
-310 QVSRADIDKAMEDE
+310 QVSRAEIDRAMEDE

>member
-12 RNFMKGIQLTGTNRV
+12 RNFMKGIQLTGTGSV
-27 SYIGDR
+27 SYIGNR
-33 TRFKKDT
+33 IRFKNDT
-40 PEIRRKHRRLRAAAE
+40 KERKASHSALERASETYFSLSPEERLEIQRREMEAKERNKGRRVTGARSSGNYKGSRKALNLLLVGFIGAAIAVGAYGIASNNSRAAE
-55 YYDTLPENERV
+55 
-66 WMDKRRIAREEK
+66 
-78 GVYEPMTIKGIK
+78 
-90 REHKIYTGRKRL
+90 
-102 MSVAILLGGGAL
+102 
-114 AIAMLDGANTYK
+114 
-126 NSQLNINSDT
+126 T
-136 QDRVPLEQVI
+136 QDRVALEQVI

-181 EEEVLGLGSRVEDI
+181 EKDVLSLGSRVEDI
-195 QFDTMKEKI
+195 QLATMKEKI
-204 ANEMG
+204 SNEMG

-244 HNDNISGEMADYIEK
+244 HNDNISGEMVDYIEK

-296 KELSIDGNGNMSLS
+296 KELSIDENGNMSLS
-310 QVSRADIDKAMEDE
+310 QVSRAEIDRAMEDE